1 MSLNKRII
9 SLLVLIFTFKLLIV
23 GGFWVLFKHYKEV
36 NLKENLRKEY
46 IHIDPKL
53 LESIKFHHSLKDY
66 SVRDLIAYQMYEKY
80 KIAGISFVDFV
91 PEMGCERLKE
101 GGVVC
106 YQEASRIIDS
116 YIPLNIDTEPLGYLK
131 VSRKHNE
138 RLGSSRDFKIILGV
152 LVVSLI
158 FFSLVTLVLWFKI
171 IRPEVNK
178 LLEALESGKVDDT
191 VKYSEFDRIQRTIV
205 KALKKNEEVE
215 VRLARGKIV
224 NQVIHDIRSPLT
236 SLDYFLGSIKM
247 KLSDEENL
255 ILNKGLERIEDI
267 LGSLNENQNLGKS
280 IDSYLVETLVADIL
294 GEKRLELS
302 SRQEVDIRKSS
313 ELPFGTFVFIHK
325 GKFSRALS
333 NILNNSIEA
342 KVQKRELLIEVKT
355 KVKNGKVSI
364 VIEDNGIGIPKENLS
379 KVFGNSFGKSDG
391 KGLGLSYAKE
401 IIEEAGGEIR
411 IESSYLDGTR
421 IEIIL
426 PESPRPDWF
435 AEDIKIKEEVV
446 LVDDNS
452 SLYDLWKKVLGPEAS
467 IKYYSD
473 PESFL
478 QNLKSTDIS
487 QRTFLIDFEFSG
499 KKLNGIDLFKEVQ
512 SANAYLVTSHFEN
525 KNLQR
530 EVLKLG
536 GKILPKQSISKV
548 PLSRTSD
555 CDEIILI
562 DDDKFI
568 HLSWKLAAKKKN
580 ILIHS
585 YYSVESFLR
594 DNKNLSKQIPIFL
607 DNYFEGQDV
616 GVLRSKEIVESGFH
630 HISLISEEKSIILPE
645 WIHSR
650 ASKRFP
656 F

>member
-9 SLLVLIFTFKLLIV
+9 SLLILIFTFKLLIV
-23 GGFWVLFKHYKEV
+23 GGVWVLFKHYKEV

-630 HISLISEEKSIILPE
+630 HISLISEEKSIILPG